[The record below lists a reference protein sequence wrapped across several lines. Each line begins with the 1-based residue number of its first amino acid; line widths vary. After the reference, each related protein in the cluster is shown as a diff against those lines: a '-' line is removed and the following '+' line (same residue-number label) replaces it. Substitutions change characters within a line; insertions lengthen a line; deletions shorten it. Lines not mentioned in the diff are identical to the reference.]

1 MKLTSWQVRRTLLI
15 CTVGPPLA
23 SLILMTV
30 NYLPSY
36 AARTEGV
43 DVPSF
48 LAALVLFAVPVGYV
62 FGLVPAVFAG
72 VMYCGVLTAMA
83 TLRPGMLLR
92 ACIGALCG
100 GSAGEVWFPA
110 MIGPD
115 SHGYGWVAA
124 LVVALLA
131 LYSHETSTATTRSD
145 SMSVVDSKRAV
156 SAVHPPRRAPCSR
169 DRRGHGRR
177 LEMLP

>member
-30 NYLPSY
+30 NNLPSY
-36 AARTEGV
+36 AWGTEVV

-48 LAALVLFAVPVGYV
+48 VAAFMLFAVPVGYV
-62 FGLVPAVFAG
+62 FGLVPAVLAA
-72 VMYCGVLTAMA
+72 VMYCGVLAAMA

-100 GSAGEVWFPA
+100 GLAGGVWFQA
-110 MIGPD
+110 MIGSD
-115 SHGYGWVAA
+115 SHRYGWVAA
-124 LVVALLA
+124 LVLALLA
-131 LYSHETSTATTRSD
+131 LYSHETSTAKMKRD
-145 SMSVVDSKRAV
+145 SMSVVDTNRAV
-156 SAVHPPRRAPCSR
+156 SGVRPTHAHA
-169 DRRGHGRR
+169 HGPA
-177 LEMLP
+177 MVTGDG